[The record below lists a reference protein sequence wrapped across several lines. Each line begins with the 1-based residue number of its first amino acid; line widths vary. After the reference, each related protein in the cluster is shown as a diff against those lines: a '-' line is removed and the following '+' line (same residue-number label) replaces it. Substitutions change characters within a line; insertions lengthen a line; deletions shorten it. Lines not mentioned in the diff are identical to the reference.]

1 MLGPDG
7 PELPDSAE
15 FPVPD
20 VCDLDPQ
27 ALPLAGVTAL
37 KMLAMMTTSLL
48 LVRSP
53 LRADEI
59 HFATP
64 TGRRQQSKDNV
75 DAALTWT

>member
-20 VCDLDPQ
+20 VCDFDPQ
-27 ALPLAGVTAL
+27 ALPLAGVIAL

-53 LRADEI
+53 LR
-59 HFATP
+59 
-64 TGRRQQSKDNV
+64 G
-75 DAALTWT
+75 